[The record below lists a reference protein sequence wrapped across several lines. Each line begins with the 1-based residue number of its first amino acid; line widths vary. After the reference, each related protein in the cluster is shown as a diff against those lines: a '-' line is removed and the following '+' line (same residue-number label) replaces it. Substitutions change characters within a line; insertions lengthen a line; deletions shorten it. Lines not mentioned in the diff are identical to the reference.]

1 MNDVI
6 RIVLKG
12 SSGYCCV
19 DEAYEDKIT
28 ITPSSISYEY
38 KPVIA
43 TELNIARK
51 WSYRTTS
58 PVFSAVYEKV
68 RKMMPDI
75 LDPGEVCHCTDVG
88 GIEFIV
94 TYSDKSKR
102 SQLYFCDSDN
112 FIECFRLIKQM
123 VPTCEYV
130 PAVLLTS
137 DDFENEE

>member
-6 RIVLKG
+6 RMVLKG

-19 DEAYEDKIT
+19 DEAYEDKLT

-43 TELNIARK
+43 TELNVARK
-51 WSYRTTS
+51 WSYRTSS
-58 PVFSAVYEKV
+58 PVFAAIYEKV
-68 RKMMPDI
+68 CELMPDI
-75 LDPGEVCHCTDVG
+75 LDPGEICHCTDVG
-88 GIEFIV
+88 GIEFIA

-137 DDFENEE
+137 DDFENED